1 MKPALWVN
9 EKYERYISVGLTLQ
23 NALLLQMEIAA
34 EQQTDIEGIRWFEYG
49 TFCLIMRLHSGRV
62 QLAGCFMI

>member
-34 EQQTDIEGIRWFEYG
+34 EQQTGIEGIRWFEYG
-49 TFCLIMRLHSGRV
+49 KFCLIMRLHSGRAL
-62 QLAGCFMI
+62 LAGCFMI